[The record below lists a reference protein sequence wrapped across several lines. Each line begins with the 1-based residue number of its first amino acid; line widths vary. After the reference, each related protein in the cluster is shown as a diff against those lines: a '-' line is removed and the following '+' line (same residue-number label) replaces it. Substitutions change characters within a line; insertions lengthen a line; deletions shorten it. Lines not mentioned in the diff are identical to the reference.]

1 MHDRR
6 LMIAVLPTL
15 AMLLGALAPTQALSQ
30 TSCSITCIAGSCSA
44 NGPNCSCRCN
54 LLFGTPI
61 CKSSGGSGQQLS
73 QSQTLDLVTAQ
84 SEAFMLAID
93 VTLADKPQVGQIHLA
108 IDKAQKAN
116 DTGDFQSYRVAID
129 ELDAAIYSLSA
140 EDQQSVHAII
150 GQLVGK

>member
-1 MHDRR
+1 
-6 LMIAVLPTL
+6 
-15 AMLLGALAPTQALSQ
+15 
-30 TSCSITCIAGSCSA
+30 
-44 NGPNCSCRCN
+44 
-54 LLFGTPI
+54 
-61 CKSSGGSGQQLS
+61 
-73 QSQTLDLVTAQ
+73 
-84 SEAFMLAID
+84 MLAID